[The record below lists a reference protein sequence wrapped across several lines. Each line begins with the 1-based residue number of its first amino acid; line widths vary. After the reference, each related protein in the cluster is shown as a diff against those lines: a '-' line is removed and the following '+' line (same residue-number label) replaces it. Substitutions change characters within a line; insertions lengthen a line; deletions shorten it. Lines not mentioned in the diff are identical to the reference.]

1 MANSK
6 IKRFEMLVEL
16 AQDELDKAQESF
28 VTTRQQLESSQE
40 QLDSLTEYHSNYL
53 SKIYNEKQVTTAE
66 IQTTQAFIDKVNK
79 AILSQKDQV
88 ESLSEVVEKMRD
100 NWVEKRARHQA
111 LKKVHQKLQRDE
123 SMRLDKQEQKMLDE
137 LASQG
142 ATQNNFFE

>member
-1 MANSK
+1 
-6 IKRFEMLVEL
+6 MLVEL

-88 ESLSEVVEKMRD
+88 ESLSKVVEKMRD

-142 ATQNNFFE
+142 STQNNFFE